1 MKTMKFKFYL
11 PMLLAITACSS
22 EKFGALT
29 QKEIESEP
37 KVLELVGN
45 NVDMTLAGT
54 FPDHYFP
61 KHGVLT
67 ITPVLRTSQGDIEG
81 QSLTFYGED
90 VKNPGVLIVPYNS
103 GGTFAETQTIEYS
116 PEMKNSE
123 LYAIFKAEID
133 GKVVPIKQIKLADGV
148 ITTSSL
154 VDKNEACPMVTHE
167 TLSGKTSSTGMGT
180 IRYEIDRSKIRA
192 SQLESKDMI
201 ALVNTLKDLQKNT
214 RNPQVSIEIFSTASP
229 DGSPATNKRVSEQ
242 RNAAATTYMKSELKK
257 YGLNIPIQTTVLD
270 ADWDG
275 LYNSIMQSNLAD
287 KATIVENLKKSKSG
301 NRYKVLKKYINAHP
315 ALFKENLLPPLR
327 KSTITINTQTP
338 GKTDEWLMTMM
349 KNSADKLSL
358 NDALRGTAMLKNN
371 SEKEKSYLSLIKKY
385 PKDWRAYN
393 NLGALYIH
401 EGKWDEAQ
409 NYLEQSHALRVT
421 PENDFNLGLVAL
433 HAEKL
438 ESAENYF
445 ANLPVSKEWREAQ
458 GTIAIIM
465 GDYAAA
471 ENFFGDIKS
480 NNAGLSQILNKDY
493 PKAAITLEGITSP
506 NDTTYYLKAVLGART
521 NNSNMVYNNLYKV
534 QVLDHAFSEN
544 ARTDIEFSKYWN
556 SCQFNGVL
564 K

>member
-1 MKTMKFKFYL
+1 M
-11 PMLLAITACSS
+11 
-22 EKFGALT
+22 
-29 QKEIESEP
+29 
-37 KVLELVGN
+37 
-45 NVDMTLAGT
+45 
-54 FPDHYFP
+54 
-61 KHGVLT
+61 
-67 ITPVLRTSQGDIEG
+67 
-81 QSLTFYGED
+81 
-90 VKNPGVLIVPYNS
+90 
-103 GGTFAETQTIEYS
+103 
-116 PEMKNSE
+116 
-123 LYAIFKAEID
+123 
-133 GKVVPIKQIKLADGV
+133 
-148 ITTSSL
+148 
-154 VDKNEACPMVTHE
+154 
-167 TLSGKTSSTGMGT
+167 
-180 IRYEIDRSKIRA
+180 
-192 SQLESKDMI
+192 
-201 ALVNTLKDLQKNT
+201 
-214 RNPQVSIEIFSTASP
+214 
-229 DGSPATNKRVSEQ
+229 
-242 RNAAATTYMKSELKK
+242 
-257 YGLNIPIQTTVLD
+257 
-270 ADWDG
+270 
-275 LYNSIMQSNLAD
+275 
-287 KATIVENLKKSKSG
+287 
-301 NRYKVLKKYINAHP
+301 
-315 ALFKENLLPPLR
+315 PPLR

-534 QVLDHAFSEN
+534 QVLD
-544 ARTDIEFSKYWN
+544 
-556 SCQFNGVL
+556 Q
-564 K
+564 

>member
-1 MKTMKFKFYL
+1 MKTMKIKFYL
-11 PMLLAITACSS
+11 PLLLAITACSS
-22 EKFGALT
+22 EKFGTLT

-45 NVDMTLAGT
+45 SVDMTLAGT

-67 ITPVLRTSQGDIEG
+67 ITPVLRTAQGDIEG
-81 QSLTFYGED
+81 ESLTFYGED
-90 VKNPGVLIVPYNS
+90 VKNPGLLVVPYSS
-103 GGTFAETQTIEYS
+103 GGTFTETQTIEYS

-123 LYAIFKAEID
+123 LYAIFKAEVD
-133 GKVVPIKQIKLADGV
+133 GKSVPIKQIKLADGI
-148 ITTSSL
+148 ITTSTL
-154 VDKNEACPMVTHE
+154 VDKNEALPITTHE
-167 TLSGKTSSTGMGT
+167 TLSGKTSSTEMGT

-192 SQLESKDMI
+192 SQLEQKDMI
-201 ALVNTLKDLQKNT
+201 ALVNTLKDLQKST

-229 DGSPATNKRVSEQ
+229 DGSPAINKKVSQQ
-242 RNAAATTYMKSELKK
+242 RNAAATTYMKTELKK
-257 YGLNIPIQTTVLD
+257 YGLNIPIQTTILD
-270 ADWDG
+270 ADWEG
-275 LYNSIMQSNLAD
+275 LYNSIMQSNLSD
-287 KATIVENLKKSKSG
+287 KTTIVENLKKSKSG

-315 ALFKENLLPPLR
+315 GLFKENLLPPLR

-338 GKTDEWLMTMM
+338 EKTDEWLMSMM
-349 KNSADKLSL
+349 KNSAEKLSL
-358 NDALRGTAMLKNN
+358 NDWLRGTNLLKSNA
-371 SEKEKSYLSLIKKY
+371 EKEKSYLSIIKKY

-393 NLGALYIH
+393 NLGAMYIR

-409 NYLEQSHALRVT
+409 NYLEQSHSHRVT

-433 HAEKL
+433 HAGNLDE
-438 ESAENYF
+438 AENYF
-445 ANLPVSKEWREAQ
+445 SNLPVSKEWREAQ

-493 PKAAITLEGITSP
+493 PKATITLDEIVSP

-544 ARTDIEFSKYWN
+544 ARNDIEFHKYWN

>member
-1 MKTMKFKFYL
+1 
-11 PMLLAITACSS
+11 
-22 EKFGALT
+22 
-29 QKEIESEP
+29 
-37 KVLELVGN
+37 
-45 NVDMTLAGT
+45 MTLAGT

-229 DGSPATNKRVSEQ
+229 DGSPAINKRVSEQ

-257 YGLNIPIQTTVLD
+257 YGLNIL
-270 ADWDG
+270 
-275 LYNSIMQSNLAD
+275 
-287 KATIVENLKKSKSG
+287 
-301 NRYKVLKKYINAHP
+301 
-315 ALFKENLLPPLR
+315 
-327 KSTITINTQTP
+327 
-338 GKTDEWLMTMM
+338 
-349 KNSADKLSL
+349 
-358 NDALRGTAMLKNN
+358 
-371 SEKEKSYLSLIKKY
+371 
-385 PKDWRAYN
+385 
-393 NLGALYIH
+393 
-401 EGKWDEAQ
+401 
-409 NYLEQSHALRVT
+409 
-421 PENDFNLGLVAL
+421 
-433 HAEKL
+433 
-438 ESAENYF
+438 
-445 ANLPVSKEWREAQ
+445 
-458 GTIAIIM
+458 
-465 GDYAAA
+465 
-471 ENFFGDIKS
+471 
-480 NNAGLSQILNKDY
+480 
-493 PKAAITLEGITSP
+493 
-506 NDTTYYLKAVLGART
+506 
-521 NNSNMVYNNLYKV
+521 
-534 QVLDHAFSEN
+534 
-544 ARTDIEFSKYWN
+544 
-556 SCQFNGVL
+556 
-564 K
+564 